1 MPHIYLLTKMS
12 DESMYRSSSSKC
24 VHLFTDQKGSARHL
38 AFHPGGNW
46 IAAGTSD
53 SKVKVFD
60 VRMKKLQQLYSSHE
74 DAVTQVLRRDFYK
87 YGKRSIFLKKDRH
100 QRNVI

>member
-1 MPHIYLLTKMS
+1 MTKMS
-12 DESMYRSSSSKC
+12 DEIMYRSSSSKC
-24 VHLFTDQKGSARHL
+24 VHLFTDQKGSAQHL

-74 DAVTQVLRRDFYK
+74 DAVTQVQRRDLYTYCTSYSK
-87 YGKRSIFLKKDRH
+87 CE
-100 QRNVI
+100 